1 MKPVMLATD
10 GSPTAEKA
18 TDTAIDL
25 AWRLDTELVIVSAWD
40 LHYSGSSAMGFAPAP
55 MNRELARLGE
65 KPARRLSPTPACS
78 ARAAVSELSLR
89 ACFSPSL
96 ASSRFIGAGAKP
108 IALDPLWCKSQAV
121 TITSSV
127 SSRHARSMAVSVAFS
142 AVGDPSVA
150 SITGFMTFLLRSEVA
165 ADAARELSVR
175 PLGLRLVSRTLEPL
189 ARLE

>member
-40 LHYSGSSAMGFAPAP
+40 LHYSGSSAMGLAPAP

-65 KPARRLSPTPACS
+65 KQARRLSSETA
-78 ARAAVSELSLR
+78 ARAEQAGVGLSLR
-89 ACFSPSL
+89 AGFSPSL

-108 IALDPLWCKSQAV
+108 IALDPL
-121 TITSSV
+121 
-127 SSRHARSMAVSVAFS
+127 
-142 AVGDPSVA
+142 
-150 SITGFMTFLLRSEVA
+150 
-165 ADAARELSVR
+165 
-175 PLGLRLVSRTLEPL
+175 
-189 ARLE
+189 